1 MLKEFKAFISKGNV
15 LDLAIGV
22 IIGAAFGKIVS
33 SLVNDVIMPIIGLI
47 LGNINFKELKIVLKE
62 ANNDIPAS
70 TLNYGL
76 FIQNIIDFLIIAFI
90 IFIFVK
96 LYRKTKKEDKKEP
109 KQEVPTLTKDQEL
122 LIEIR
127 DLLKNK
133 VDWLNEGEYI
143 C

>member
-1 MLKEFKAFISKGNV
+1 MLKEFKAFISKGNI

-96 LYRKTKKEDKKEP
+96 LYSKTKKEDKKEP
-109 KQEVPTLTKDQEL
+109 KQEVPALTKDQEL

-133 VDWLNEGEYI
+133 VD
-143 C
+143 

>member
-96 LYRKTKKEDKKEP
+96 LYNKTKKEGC
-109 KQEVPTLTKDQEL
+109 
-122 LIEIR
+122 I
-127 DLLKNK
+127 
-133 VDWLNEGEYI
+133 
-143 C
+143 

>member
-22 IIGAAFGKIVS
+22 IIGAAFSKIVS

-90 IFIFVK
+90 IFLFVK
-96 LYRKTKKEDKKEP
+96 LYSKTKKEDKKEP

-133 VDWLNEGEYI
+133 ID
-143 C
+143 

>member
-22 IIGAAFGKIVS
+22 IIGAAFSKIVS

-90 IFIFVK
+90 IFLFVK
-96 LYRKTKKEDKKEP
+96 LYSKIKKEDKKEP

-133 VDWLNEGEYI
+133 VD
-143 C
+143 

>member
-90 IFIFVK
+90 IFLFVK
-96 LYRKTKKEDKKEP
+96 LYSKTKKEDKKEP
-109 KQEVPTLTKDQEL
+109 KQEIPTLTKDQEL

-133 VDWLNEGEYI
+133 VD
-143 C
+143 

>member
-70 TLNYGL
+70 TINYGL

-96 LYRKTKKEDKKEP
+96 LYSKTKK
-109 KQEVPTLTKDQEL
+109 EVPTLTKDQEL

-133 VDWLNEGEYI
+133 VD
-143 C
+143 

>member
-90 IFIFVK
+90 IFIFAK
-96 LYRKTKKEDKKEP
+96 LYSKTKKEDKKEP

-133 VDWLNEGEYI
+133 VD
-143 C
+143 

>member
-96 LYRKTKKEDKKEP
+96 LYSKTKKEDKKEP
-109 KQEVPTLTKDQEL
+109 KQEVPTLKKYQEL

>member
-22 IIGAAFGKIVS
+22 IIGAAFSKIVS

-90 IFIFVK
+90 IFLFVK
-96 LYRKTKKEDKKEP
+96 LYSKTKKEDKKEP
-109 KQEVPTLTKDQEL
+109 KQEIPTLTKDQEL

-133 VDWLNEGEYI
+133 VD
-143 C
+143 

>member
-90 IFIFVK
+90 IFLFIK
-96 LYRKTKKEDKKEP
+96 LYSKTKKEDKKEP

-133 VDWLNEGEYI
+133 VD
-143 C
+143 

>member
-76 FIQNIIDFLIIAFI
+76 LFKI
-90 IFIFVK
+90 
-96 LYRKTKKEDKKEP
+96 
-109 KQEVPTLTKDQEL
+109 L
-122 LIEIR
+122 LIF
-127 DLLKNK
+127 
-133 VDWLNEGEYI
+133 
-143 C
+143 

>member
-90 IFIFVK
+90 IFLFVK
-96 LYRKTKKEDKKEP
+96 LYSKTKKEDKKEP
-109 KQEVPTLTKDQEL
+109 KQEVPALTKDQEL

-133 VDWLNEGEYI
+133 VD
-143 C
+143 

>member
-47 LGNINFKELKIVLKE
+47 LRNINFKELKIVLKE

-90 IFIFVK
+90 IFLFVK
-96 LYRKTKKEDKKEP
+96 LYSKTKKEDKKEP

-133 VDWLNEGEYI
+133 VD
-143 C
+143 

>member
-22 IIGAAFGKIVS
+22 IIGAAFSKIVS

-90 IFIFVK
+90 IFLFVK
-96 LYRKTKKEDKKEP
+96 LYSKTKKEDKKEP

>member
-90 IFIFVK
+90 IFLFVK
-96 LYRKTKKEDKKEP
+96 LYSKTKKEDKKEP

-133 VDWLNEGEYI
+133 VD
-143 C
+143 

>member
-90 IFIFVK
+90 IFLFVK
-96 LYRKTKKEDKKEP
+96 LYSKIKKEDKKEP

-133 VDWLNEGEYI
+133 VD
-143 C
+143 

>member
-96 LYRKTKKEDKKEP
+96 LYSKTKKEDKKEP

>member
-96 LYRKTKKEDKKEP
+96 LYSKTKKEDKKEP

-133 VDWLNEGEYI
+133 ID
-143 C
+143 

>member
-47 LGNINFKELKIVLKE
+47 LGNINFKELKIILKE

-90 IFIFVK
+90 IFLFVK
-96 LYRKTKKEDKKEP
+96 LYSKTKKEDKKEP

-133 VDWLNEGEYI
+133 VD
-143 C
+143 

>member
-90 IFIFVK
+90 IFLFVK
-96 LYRKTKKEDKKEP
+96 LYSKVKKEDKKEP
-109 KQEVPTLTKDQEL
+109 KQEIPTLTKDQEL

-133 VDWLNEGEYI
+133 VD
-143 C
+143 

>member
-96 LYRKTKKEDKKEP
+96 LYSKTKKEDKKEP

-133 VDWLNEGEYI
+133 VD
-143 C
+143 

>member
-90 IFIFVK
+90 IFLFVK
-96 LYRKTKKEDKKEP
+96 LYSKTKKEDKKEP

-133 VDWLNEGEYI
+133 ID
-143 C
+143 

>member
-47 LGNINFKELKIVLKE
+47 LGNINFKEIKIVLKE

-90 IFIFVK
+90 IFLFVK
-96 LYRKTKKEDKKEP
+96 LYSKTKKEDKKEP

-133 VDWLNEGEYI
+133 VD
-143 C
+143 